1 MMDDT
6 GRRLDHVHHLIEGRG
21 KPVLLMVHGAMCD
34 HHNWDRLVP
43 HLAERFTIV
52 RMDMRGHGQ
61 SPGSADDCSMG
72 QWADDINALAERLG
86 LGKVV
91 LVGHSLGAR
100 VVAEAAARAPGSVAG
115 VVLVDGSRLT
125 HAEVEEASP
134 APRAITSF
142 DLLVGPYADADIRA
156 EIRASISRRSRSL
169 FEEIADD
176 LKAWDG
182 ARAQEVYS
190 SIAAARTPTLVIQS
204 TYHDRVTP
212 RYSLTRAD
220 ERSPYLDYLART
232 VEHAAIHVVPKAGH
246 FLMMEKPAD
255 IAALIADFACRLREI

>member
-52 RMDMRGHGQ
+52 RIDMRGHGQ
-61 SPGSADDCSMG
+61 SPGSAEDCSMG
-72 QWADDINALAERLG
+72 QWAADINTLAERLD

-100 VVAEAAARAPGSVAG
+100 VVAEAAARAPGGVAG
-115 VVLVDGSRLT
+115 VALIDGSRLT
-125 HAEVEEASP
+125 YAEVEEASR

-156 EIRASISRRSRSL
+156 EIRASISRQSRPL
-169 FEEIADD
+169 FAEIAAG
-176 LKAWDG
+176 LQAWDN

-190 SIAAARTPTLVIQS
+190 SLAVARMPMLVIQS

-212 RYSLTRAD
+212 RYSLARAD

-232 VEHAAIHVVPKAGH
+232 VAHAAIHVVPKAGH
-246 FLMMEKPAD
+246 FLMMEKPAHV
-255 IAALIADFACRLREI
+255 AALIAGFAGRLREI

>member
-1 MMDDT
+1 
-6 GRRLDHVHHLIEGRG
+6 
-21 KPVLLMVHGAMCD
+21 
-34 HHNWDRLVP
+34 
-43 HLAERFTIV
+43 
-52 RMDMRGHGQ
+52 
-61 SPGSADDCSMG
+61 
-72 QWADDINALAERLG
+72 
-86 LGKVV
+86 
-91 LVGHSLGAR
+91 
-100 VVAEAAARAPGSVAG
+100 
-115 VVLVDGSRLT
+115 
-125 HAEVEEASP
+125 
-134 APRAITSF
+134 
-142 DLLVGPYADADIRA
+142 
-156 EIRASISRRSRSL
+156 L